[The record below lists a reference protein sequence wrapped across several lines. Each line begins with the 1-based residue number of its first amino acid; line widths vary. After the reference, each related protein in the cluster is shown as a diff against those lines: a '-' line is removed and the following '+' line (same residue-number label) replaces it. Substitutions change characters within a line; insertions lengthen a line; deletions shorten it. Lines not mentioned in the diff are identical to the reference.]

1 MLYSFVLCRH
11 DTHNPRSV
19 LCQSRS
25 VQEEVILVTRKY
37 ETMYILNPSIGEE
50 TIQATMEK
58 IQTLFESS
66 ATIDKVDVWGKRRLA
81 YEIDDQTEGY
91 YVLINFSSD
100 PEFPKELERVF
111 KITEG
116 VLRYMVVR
124 VDD

>member
-1 MLYSFVLCRH
+1 M
-11 DTHNPRSV
+11 
-19 LCQSRS
+19 
-25 VQEEVILVTRKY
+25 TRKY